1 MSQQWL
7 KMPPKKRQ
15 RYGKS
20 SNTKKIQ
27 ETRKNLSPN
36 SKEKLCNATKE
47 SVQKHRANL
56 DEEKLEDIRCQDLD
70 QHQKRR

>member
-1 MSQQWL
+1 
-7 KMPPKKRQ
+7 MPPKKRQ

-20 SNTKKIQ
+20 SDTKKIK

-56 DEEKLEDIRCQDLD
+56 D
-70 QHQKRR
+70 

>member
-1 MSQQWL
+1 
-7 KMPPKKRQ
+7 MPPKKRQ

-27 ETRKNLSPN
+27 EARKNLSPN
-36 SKEKLCNATKE
+36 SKEKLCIATKE
-47 SVQKHRANL
+47 SVLKHRANL
-56 DEEKLEDIRCQDLD
+56 DEEKLEDIRLQDLG

>member
-1 MSQQWL
+1 
-7 KMPPKKRQ
+7 MPPKKRQ

-20 SNTKKIQ
+20 SKAKKNE
-27 ETRKNLSPN
+27 ETRKNLSPDA
-36 SKEKLCNATKE
+36 KGKLCQATKE

-56 DEEKLEDIRCQDLD
+56 DEEKLEDIRCQNLD

>member
-20 SNTKKIQ
+20 SNTKKIH
-27 ETRKNLSPN
+27 ETRKNLSPD

-56 DEEKLEDIRCQDLD
+56 DEEKNEEIRLQNLD

>member
-15 RYGKS
+15 RFGKS
-20 SNTKKIQ
+20 SKAKKNQ
-27 ETRKNLSPN
+27 ETRKNLSPD
-36 SKEKLCNATKE
+36 SKEKLCQATKE

-56 DEEKLEDIRCQDLD
+56 DEEKLEDIRLQDLG

>member
-1 MSQQWL
+1 
-7 KMPPKKRQ
+7 MPPKKRE

-20 SNTKKIQ
+20 SNTKKIKDARQ
-27 ETRKNLSPN
+27 NLSPN

-47 SVQKHRANL
+47 SVQKHRAKL
-56 DEEKLEDIRCQDLD
+56 DEEKLEDIRLQDLG

>member
-27 ETRKNLSPN
+27 EARKNLSPN
-36 SKEKLCNATKE
+36 SKEKLCNTTKE

-56 DEEKLEDIRCQDLD
+56 DEEKLEDIRLQDLG